1 MTGGAYLKHL
11 EVENFKSYNG
21 KCLIGPFDKFTAIIG
36 PNGSGKSNLMD
47 AISFVLGIASQAL
60 RSSQMTDLIYRG
72 KEEFGNVRRRA
83 IVTAIYV
90 DASGIEHSLQRSV
103 SSTGVSEYRLD
114 GSVVSYAVYSQ
125 FLESQNLLIK
135 ARNFLVFQGDVESV
149 AAKTPKDLSKLL
161 EQIAGSDELKS
172 EYDKLKELHDQ
183 AMEISAFAF
192 NKKRNLL
199 GEMKAVQ
206 EQKDDVIK
214 YERLLEEKVKH
225 IVL

>member
-1 MTGGAYLKHL
+1 MTGGAYLKQL

-21 KCLIGPFDKFTAIIG
+21 KCLIGPFDKFTAVIG

-60 RSSQMTDLIYRG
+60 RSSNMADLIYRG
-72 KEEFGNVRRRA
+72 NNEGVNLRRKA
-83 IVTAIYV
+83 TVTAIYV
-90 DASGIEHSLQRSV
+90 DASGNEHSLQRTI
-103 SSTGVSEYRLD
+103 SSSGASEYRLD
-114 GSVVSYAVYSQ
+114 GSSVTYAAYSQ

-149 AAKTPKDLSKLL
+149 AAKTPKDLSRLL
-161 EQIAGSDELKS
+161 EQIAGSDELKID
-172 EYDKLKELHDQ
+172 YDRLKELHDQ

-192 NKKRNLL
+192 NKKRTLL

-206 EQKDDVIK
+206 EQKEDVIK
-214 YERLLEEKVKH
+214 YENLLEEKVKE
-225 IVL
+225 I